1 MIVCAC
7 QKCLDT
13 SSALYEMIFCD
24 WKKIMFKTLIKKDS
38 SLSKIEANMWNALLV
53 EVPVS
58 SNGSGSIS
66 IMPSCGCSSGCTI
79 HLSFPADPRWL
90 SLSWTGKWKQ
100 NPHIL
105 INDMAKS
112 RFTES
117 EAGLWWIDSLSSF
130 RVDFKCFLLLTVFH
144 YLFVYLWVMMHF
156 FYESSENAIWR
167 TRNFYTILVN
177 FERNCVPECLAAK
190 QRILNF

>member
-1 MIVCAC
+1 MCYINGKQTANNKQLSLKLTHILLFVGNLPDTF
-7 QKCLDT
+7 QNLDFSEWHDRMCLPKQFGC
-13 SSALYEMIFCD
+13 IFGLVWND
-24 WKKIMFKTLIKKDS
+24 ILWLKKIMFKTLIKKDS

-112 RFTES
+112 RF
-117 EAGLWWIDSLSSF
+117 
-130 RVDFKCFLLLTVFH
+130 
-144 YLFVYLWVMMHF
+144 
-156 FYESSENAIWR
+156 
-167 TRNFYTILVN
+167 
-177 FERNCVPECLAAK
+177 
-190 QRILNF
+190 